1 MFTEAS
7 NFTAGVDRVFLFI
20 IGIAFFFLIGITV
33 TMIIFVIKYNRKK
46 HPKAVQIKEHMAL
59 EIIWTVVP
67 VVLVLFMFYYGYS
80 VFIIERKAPP
90 DAIPVKVIA
99 KMWDW
104 TFDYGNGKIK
114 KDTLVVPLN
123 KAVRLNMTSNDVTHS
138 LYISAFRIKED
149 LVPGQTT
156 HMWFIA
162 QQTGQYEI
170 LCAEY
175 CGLRH
180 SYMEGIVKVVSYSEY
195 EKWLS
200 NLKVETVSEEIKGLK
215 LLRKNNCL
223 ACHSLDGSVIVGPSF
238 IKLFGNPRIV
248 ITGSREHSLIADS
261 SYIRNSILNPDQDVV
276 KGFSKGLMQS
286 YQGVVKEAEIQEI
299 IEYFNHL
306 NGKKN

>member
-1 MFTEAS
+1 
-7 NFTAGVDRVFLFI
+7 
-20 IGIAFFFLIGITV
+20 
-33 TMIIFVIKYNRKK
+33 
-46 HPKAVQIKEHMAL
+46 
-59 EIIWTVVP
+59 
-67 VVLVLFMFYYGYS
+67 MFYYGYS
-80 VFIIERKAPP
+80 VFVIERKAPP

-123 KAVRLNMTSNDVTHS
+123 KAVRLNMVSRDVTHS

-180 SYMEGIVKVVSYSEY
+180 SYMEGIVKVLPYNEY
-195 EKWLS
+195 EKWLT
-200 NLKVETVSEEIKGLK
+200 NLKTETVNEEAKGLRV
-215 LLRKNNCL
+215 LRKNNCL
-223 ACHSLDGSVIVGPSF
+223 ACHSLDGSAIVGPSF
-238 IKLFGNPRIV
+238 LKLFGNMRTV
-248 ITGSREHSLIADS
+248 ITSGREYSLIADS
-261 SYIRNSILNPDQDVV
+261 IYIRNSILNPEKDVV

-286 YQGVVKEAEIQEI
+286 YQGVIKDADIHEI
-299 IEYFNHL
+299 IEYFKHL
-306 NGKKN
+306 NGRKN